1 MSLEALN
8 CSVRFPC
15 PLTLEPPNSTSH
27 IHHGGKFRRTRVPEE
42 GRTDPQESWL
52 FEELELSVS
61 ISAANMNARHCRR
74 LRGITLCSHLLSP
87 PSHSLTWSTTFIQI
101 LSNLIND
108 DVTFSCWRVFGRP
121 SPPRAPLSVD
131 CLEAI
136 YVRVDSI
143 VCVLWL
149 IHCSIPQWLF
159 TATSKFSTFWNL
171 LWSLQQRSERLATR
185 ARPRSLF

>member
-1 MSLEALN
+1 M
-8 CSVRFPC
+8 
-15 PLTLEPPNSTSH
+15 
-27 IHHGGKFRRTRVPEE
+27 PEE
-42 GRTDPQESWL
+42 GTDPQESWL

-87 PSHSLTWSTTFIQI
+87 PPSSSLSTTWSTTFIQI

-149 IHCSIPQWLF
+149 IHCSIPQWLLVERQLFDVLKSLVVF
-159 TATSKFSTFWNL
+159 TTTQGTYSNKS
-171 LWSLQQRSERLATR
+171 SS
-185 ARPRSLF
+185 RSLFLNAVNTILKTNLSS